1 MKTFLLES
9 SVVVNWVTRLLAKL
23 FTCIK
28 ENKPSQDAWV
38 CLTLDQDI
46 GVLLKGSIPA

>member
-9 SVVVNWVTRLLAKL
+9 SVGANWATRLLAIL
-23 FTCIK
+23 FTFIK
-28 ENKPSQDAWV
+28 ENESSQDARV